1 MKQTVKLTWVLSF
14 FVGIIFASHIG
25 AMTPIPDPQISIKQ
39 SNESLNQDC
48 YDLINQNKF
57 EEAFDKASSIE
68 NILDKID
75 IYIEIGSKTD
85 RDDIKNN
92 VNTELDMLVNE
103 DIDFLTK
110 KQIEEKV
117 NQYKFKSM
125 TVQQQ
130 NEQLQSQTD
139 LIEISMLLSSDASS
153 LNATGGDKLYN
164 KCLTILK
171 ENKTVENIKHI
182 IDILDLGESNVFVT
196 QRDAIYDFIFNE
208 AKAMEIFFQIDIL
221 KALLN
226 SDDKNNT
233 IYTDY
238 LKNLYQDSE
247 LSDQLIITTKL
258 CTIDNVLSE
267 NDFMTLEK
275 ATLDLYETDKS
286 THNNLNWLI
295 QYADCKDN
303 ITKKEMYIELLPEF
317 QKQQYSDEN

>member
-25 AMTPIPDPQISIKQ
+25 AMTPMLDPQISMMQ

-57 EEAFDKASSIE
+57 KEAFDKASSIE

-75 IYIEIGSKTD
+75 IYLEIGTKTD
-85 RDDIKNN
+85 RANIKNK
-92 VNTELDMLVNE
+92 VNSELDKLANK
-103 DIDFLTK
+103 DIDFISK

-117 NQYKFKSM
+117 TQYKFKSM

-139 LIEISMLLSSDASS
+139 LAEISMLLSIDSSS
-153 LNATGGDKLYN
+153 LNVSVGDKLY
-164 KCLTILK
+164 KKFLTLLK
-171 ENKTVENIKHI
+171 ENKTLENFKYI
-182 IDILDLGESNVFVT
+182 ITILDLGKSNVFVS
-196 QRDAIYDFIFNE
+196 QRDTMYDFIFNE

-221 KALLN
+221 EALLN

-247 LSDQLIITTKL
+247 LSDKLIITTQL
-258 CTIDNVLSE
+258 CTLDNVLSE
-267 NDFMTLEK
+267 NDFTTLEK

-295 QYADCKDN
+295 QYAECKDN
-303 ITKKEMYIELLPEF
+303 TIKKEMYIELLPEF
-317 QKQQYSDEN
+317 QKQQYSVEN